1 VDFAYANAAGTV
13 ALQKKIKKI
22 FDPKGILNPGKLC
35 L

>member
-1 VDFAYANAAGTV
+1 VDFAYANAAETV
-13 ALQKKIKKI
+13 AMQRKVKKI